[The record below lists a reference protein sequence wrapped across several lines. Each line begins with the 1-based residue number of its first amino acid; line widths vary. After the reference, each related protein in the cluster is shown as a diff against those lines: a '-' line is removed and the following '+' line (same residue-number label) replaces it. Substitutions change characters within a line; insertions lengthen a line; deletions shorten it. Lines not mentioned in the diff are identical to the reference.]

1 MSLKVKE
8 LIISK
13 HENGKHNQTKEVIFS
28 KFVKVDDFY
37 KNSEFIEKSINRL
50 INIYKNSLEDKFSI
64 HNVGILISKCT
75 LNSKFND
82 MGENILQKEFKSL
95 EHKEKLIKATNRFIK
110 YLNNKNI
117 DENVEYRFSINS
129 QRVGKYYLSFSTR
142 NADVKNLKERRITLQ
157 NKLRSYKAQVT
168 RTKNKIDVII
178 NNYNGTLFS
187 EEYKTD
193 KKYIKLLDKL
203 QDKTLNYK
211 NMKSN
216 LKYHDIEITS
226 LFEPSS
232 FNSLKKIL
240 KKDDLFKEF
249 GEDIQTIMN
258 EIKTQQIN
266 KRALLIEH
274 FGRA

>member
-1 MSLKVKE
+1 
-8 LIISK
+8 
-13 HENGKHNQTKEVIFS
+13 
-28 KFVKVDDFY
+28 
-37 KNSEFIEKSINRL
+37 
-50 INIYKNSLEDKFSI
+50 
-64 HNVGILISKCT
+64 
-75 LNSKFND
+75 
-82 MGENILQKEFKSL
+82 MGEIILQKDFKSL

-110 YLNNKNI
+110 YLNNKNTN
-117 DENVEYRFSINS
+117 ESAEYIFSINS

-142 NADVKNLKERRITLQ
+142 NADVKNLKERRTTLQ
-157 NKLRSYKAQVT
+157 NKLRSYKAQIT

-178 NNYNGTLFS
+178 KNYNGTLFS
-187 EEYKTD
+187 EQYKTD

-216 LKYHDIEITS
+216 LKHHDIEITS

-240 KKDDLFKEF
+240 KKDDLYKEF
-249 GEDIQTIMN
+249 GEDIQIIMN
-258 EIKTQQIN
+258 EIKAQQIN
-266 KRALLIEH
+266 TRTLLIEH